1 MTRLT
6 FLYAATASLWLLGAC
21 SPTFNW
27 RDARPADTALAAL
40 LPCKPDQATR
50 SVPLGGQAT
59 ELAMLGCDAGGATFA
74 IAVATVTDPGQMAA
88 VMAGWQAATLANM
101 KGAGTAPAV
110 PVKIPGAAQQPAPVL
125 VALTGQ
131 RADGRAVQSRAAYFA
146 HGRQVFQAVI
156 YADTIAPELS
166 ETFFSSLRFEAEPAP
181 GR

>member
-6 FLYAATASLWLLGAC
+6 LFLTASCLSLLLAC

-40 LPCKPDQATR
+40 MPCKPDQATR
-50 SVPLGGQAT
+50 SVPLGGQTT

-74 IAVATVTDPGQMAA
+74 VAVATVADPSQIAA

-101 KGAGTAPAV
+101 KGTGSAPAAAL
-110 PVKIPGAAQQPAPVL
+110 KIPGAAQQPPPVL

-131 RADGRAVQSRAAYFA
+131 RADGRAVQSRAAHFA

-156 YADTIAPELS
+156 YADKIAPEVS